1 MGKVHVGQRV
11 TLKGTV
17 KYVLDGLKSH
27 DRICVEVYGREIWF
41 ELPKGTLDGREKDV
55 RKVNSVQ

>member
-11 TLKGTV
+11 TLKGRV

-27 DRICVEVYGREIWF
+27 DRICIEVYGREIWF
-41 ELPKGTLDGREKDV
+41 ELPKGALDGRKKADKQED
-55 RKVNSVQ
+55 KV

>member
-1 MGKVHVGQRV
+1 MGKVHVGQVV
-11 TLKGTV
+11 TLKGRV

-41 ELPKGTLDGREKDV
+41 ELPKGALDGKNGD
-55 RKVNSVQ
+55 K